1 MMNPTPGLTK
11 GPAPVILV
19 GDEPL
24 SAEHGTADVVAA
36 LTAVPLPERN
46 NEFALYEAGLL
57 GVSKAH
63 NVLPALAAYTAATR
77 AADEPVETVIR
88 DLIIDL
94 AHLADL
100 FAEDDHRIIDLF
112 DRAFPAYQRER
123 DGDL

>member
-1 MMNPTPGLTK
+1 MNPIPGLSK
-11 GPAPVILV
+11 GPAPVILI
-19 GDEPL
+19 GGEPL
-24 SAEHGTADVVAA
+24 SAEHGTTDVVAA
-36 LTAVPLPERN
+36 LTAVPLPGGN

-63 NVLPALAAYTAATR
+63 NVLPALLAYTATTR
-77 AADEPVETVIR
+77 APDEPIETIIR
-88 DLIIDL
+88 DLIVDL

-100 FAEDDHRIIDLF
+100 FAEDDHRITDLF